1 METLVENKTVNLFED
16 KTSDTPSPFYKK
28 DDQMFYKNR
37 LVSVEEILH
46 TKDCSDERKEEFKKH
61 FSIYKPTIEYVLT
74 FEDQHGNTHS
84 FTCDSKPKKIDD
96 LFYYII
102 KDNNI
107 AYIAHETDK
116 ASLKDFI
123 EIEHDDIDDA
133 DYNKVS
139 DKMFKLGRFFDNNEE
154 PIFIFFL
161 IAYCSGLVLMGC
173 GLSFKISIPF
183 ILGLAAMPL
192 LYLAE
197 YFKKKC
203 IQFSYGKK
211 EQIISS
217 KKDKILKCFL

>member
-1 METLVENKTVNLFED
+1 METLLENKIINTFENE
-16 KTSDTPSPFYKK
+16 TSRELSPFYTKEN
-28 DDQMFYKNR
+28 QMFYKNK
-37 LVSVEEILH
+37 LVSVEELIH
-46 TKDCSDERKEEFKKH
+46 TKDCSDERNGEFKKH
-61 FSIYKPTIEYVLT
+61 FSIYKPIIEYVLT
-74 FEDQHGNTHS
+74 FEDKHGNTHS

-217 KKDKILKCFL
+217 KKDKILKSFL